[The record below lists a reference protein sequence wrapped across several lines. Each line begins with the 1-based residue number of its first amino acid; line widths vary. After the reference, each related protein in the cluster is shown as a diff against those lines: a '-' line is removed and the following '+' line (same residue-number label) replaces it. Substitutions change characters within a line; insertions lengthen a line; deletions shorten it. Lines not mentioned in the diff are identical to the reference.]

1 MRESHACATPEA
13 ARAEDVDAV
22 EQRTRAYLSRHGLRV
37 RPMEEREVAAVL
49 TADRAIYNTSSPAR
63 LDTIQE
69 WCAKVPDWGFVLE
82 AMEQRNDTSGGTAA
96 GGSSKA
102 AATSSTSGSGGSSS
116 SGGGSSSRDTT
127 QGGWAPLGVC
137 IMIPLSEAGWQAL
150 TSGALQEADMRD
162 GGGTADRGRGA
173 CCGEA
178 SGGGCSAGCSCSGGA
193 VPGHG
198 ARGSGARACR
208 LVGTAAPGAD
218 YHYHDAAPPAAS
230 ASPSPSSPSQALR
243 PHPHTRLVHDP
254 DAPGHGR
261 MGLHIYHM
269 ERAPAYPPHLPTFGL
284 VALYGIA
291 LGMCAAAR
299 RRQRAGQPGPLRL
312 VGMSGLAVSPTGI
325 SLTSVLYGSREQGYI
340 SHEFVLRAPPPVRQP
355 VLQQRPQQQEQE
367 QQEQEPQRRRELTRA
382 QAAVQGSGGGCC
394 EQPGSSLGG
403 SAGSSEV
410 GDDGS
415 SCFGLGHGGGGG
427 GSLSGVLSGTAGLVK
442 ERRLEVHELRRQEDL
457 DALLRA
463 GTSSWRAAG

>member
-82 AMEQRNDTSGGTAA
+82 AT
-96 GGSSKA
+96 
-102 AATSSTSGSGGSSS
+102 
-116 SGGGSSSRDTT
+116 
-127 QGGWAPLGVC
+127 
-137 IMIPLSEAGWQAL
+137 
-150 TSGALQEADMRD
+150 
-162 GGGTADRGRGA
+162 
-173 CCGEA
+173 
-178 SGGGCSAGCSCSGGA
+178 
-193 VPGHG
+193 
-198 ARGSGARACR
+198 
-208 LVGTAAPGAD
+208 
-218 YHYHDAAPPAAS
+218 AS

-284 VALYGIA
+284 VALYGNRA
-291 LGMCAAAR
+291 GHVRGGAAAGS
-299 RRQRAGQPGPLRL
+299 APASPGRC
-312 VGMSGLAVSPTGI
+312 GCSARS
-325 SLTSVLYGSREQGYI
+325 SRNR
-340 SHEFVLRAPPPVRQP
+340 SSK
-355 VLQQRPQQQEQE
+355 
-367 QQEQEPQRRRELTRA
+367 EQEPQRRRELTRA

-394 EQPGSSLGG
+394 EQPAVLGR
-403 SAGSSEV
+403 
-410 GDDGS
+410 
-415 SCFGLGHGGGGG
+415 
-427 GSLSGVLSGTAGLVK
+427 
-442 ERRLEVHELRRQEDL
+442 ERGQ
-457 DALLRA
+457 
-463 GTSSWRAAG
+463 